1 MASPRE
7 GTLEH
12 NPGVGGRSSRSRSRK
27 RRDGTYR
34 LAFIGTLVEGVQVR
48 HGSYGRKSHK
58 SRPLQSRPR
67 RAHPTLTGSSPSA
80 NPKSYLESKI
90 CGRPLTD
97 KLASL
102 Q

>member
-1 MASPRE
+1 MACPRE

-48 HGSYGRKSHK
+48 HASNGRKSHK
-58 SRPLQSRPR
+58 SRPMQPR
-67 RAHPTLTGSSPSA
+67 RLGCISRAVAAVPPQSQD
-80 NPKSYLESKI
+80 KSKI
-90 CGRPLTD
+90 V
-97 KLASL
+97 S
-102 Q
+102 